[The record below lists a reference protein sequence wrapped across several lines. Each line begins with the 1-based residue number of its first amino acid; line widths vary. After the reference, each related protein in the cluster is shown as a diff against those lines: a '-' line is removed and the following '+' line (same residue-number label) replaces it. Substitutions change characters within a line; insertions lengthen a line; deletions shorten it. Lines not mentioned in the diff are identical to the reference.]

1 MILKV
6 ADLEREVLKQRELR
20 IMYRKRMERTHDYL
34 KYCLQ
39 VAQDN
44 GFLNL
49 IIKNKDADFDRQDC
63 PFPSTLIS
71 TETSPQLSPP
81 LHQHPDLAGLICQ
94 AKMNGW
100 YIDHPEV
107 LTATLFCLFLLS

>member
-1 MILKV
+1 
-6 ADLEREVLKQRELR
+6 
-20 IMYRKRMERTHDYL
+20 MYRKRMERTHDYL

-49 IIKNKDADFDRQDC
+49 IIKNKDSDFDRQDC

-81 LHQHPDLAGLICQ
+81 LHQHPDLAALICQ

-107 LTATLFCLFLLS
+107 LTATLICLFSLS